1 MIRFCLGAGSGWVN
15 RDNAEGSGTT
25 LAVLRDVM
33 SYLVKEPRQ
42 PAVTA
47 VERARRQSERGDE
60 RRAMLILREECFSAE
75 SNAALWVHYGLAC
88 LRARRRDEGFRALG
102 HALWLR
108 ERARDA
114 ARVRV
119 MRDLIG
125 QLSAGGTLPLTTTRK
140 AA

>member
-1 MIRFCLGAGSGWVN
+1 
-15 RDNAEGSGTT
+15 
-25 LAVLRDVM
+25 M

-60 RRAMLILREECFSAE
+60 RRAMLILREECFAVE
-75 SNAALWVHYGLAC
+75 SDAALWVHYGLSC
-88 LRARRRDEGFRALG
+88 LRTRRRDEGFRALA

-108 ERARDA
+108 ERSRDEARS
-114 ARVRV
+114 RV
-119 MRDLIG
+119 MRDLIAH
-125 QLSAGGTLPLTTTRK
+125 LSSGGSLPMTLRE